1 MVYNNTMNAEAL
13 RKIDLFSGLTSNHL
27 DSLSEIVEDREVE
40 AGTALFREG
49 DEGDELFMVVSGKV
63 RISKRVEGIGEEALA
78 ILEEGACFGEMALIN
93 DLPRSADAV
102 CNTPCTLGVIK
113 RERFEELLFLNK
125 DLAYEL
131 LWTFVR
137 TLSERLAQTSD
148 KIKSF
153 FAMSARF

>member
-1 MVYNNTMNAEAL
+1 MDAADL
-13 RKIDLFSGLTSNHL
+13 RKIELFSGLTSNHL
-27 DSLSEIVEDREVE
+27 DALSDIVEDREVP
-40 AGTALFREG
+40 AGTVLFREG
-49 DEGDELFMVVSGKV
+49 DEGDELFMVVRGKV
-63 RISKRVEGIGEEALA
+63 RISKRVEGVGEEALA
-78 ILEEGACFGEMALIN
+78 ILEAGACFGEMALIN
-93 DLPRSADAV
+93 ELPRSADAV
-102 CNTPCTLGVIK
+102 CNSSCILGVIN

-148 KIKSF
+148 KIKAF

>member
-1 MVYNNTMNAEAL
+1 MIYTRTMNAAAL
-13 RKIDLFSGLTSNHL
+13 REIDLFSGLTSQHL
-27 DSLSEIVEDREVE
+27 DALSDIVEDRELP
-40 AGTALFREG
+40 AGTAVFREG
-49 DEGDELFMVVSGKV
+49 EQGDELFMIVRGKV

-78 ILEEGACFGEMALIN
+78 VLEEGGCFGEMALIN
-93 DLPRSADAV
+93 DLPRSADAI
-102 CNTPCTLGVIK
+102 CNTPCVVGVIR

-137 TLSERLAQTSD
+137 MLSDRLAQTND
-148 KIKSF
+148 KIKGF